1 MGRSLRSLSGSI
13 AAAPTHRAIFAPHP
27 KTSACHHPLSQRQP
41 GLACDPHLNHACF
54 RTPDGIRKPSPFS
67 RFRGAIMF
75 PESGHSQGGLD
86 VRIDRV
92 REVRNGG
99 NHHRDSPIAKPA
111 DCHQHHRG
119 LDLHQIHPAW
129 RCLICRQEMSGN
141 QTMAEL
147 PPVPSAPAPAT
158 RIEKDFLGERE
169 IPADAYYGVQT
180 QRGRDNF
187 HITGIPMSLEP
198 CFVRAFGYVKKA
210 AALANR
216 DLGVVDARVADA
228 IAAACDKLI
237 ADEMREQFVTDFI
250 QGGAGTSTNMNANEV
265 IANVALELLG
275 HKKGEYEY
283 VSPNDHVNFGQSTND
298 VYPTAFRL
306 ALILRLA
313 GYIEALNRLQQ
324 AFFAKGKEFDRVLKM
339 GRTHLQDAVPMSL
352 GQEFHGW
359 GTTIE
364 EEVQRITEVVKLL
377 HEINLG
383 ATAIGTT
390 VTAAP
395 GYPELATKYLSE
407 LTGTQFILAGDLI
420 EATSDTGAYVL
431 LSGVLKR
438 TSAKLTKICN
448 DIRLLA
454 SGPRCGLQEINL
466 PQMQPG
472 SSIMP
477 GKVNPVIPEVMNQVG
492 FLVIG
497 LDLTVTLAASA
508 GQLQLNVMEP
518 VITFA
523 LFTSISTMENAVN
536 SLRANC
542 VDGITANAERTR
554 DMVLNSLGIVTL
566 LKPHLGYKQCAEAAR
581 EGYLTGKS
589 LHDIVVV
596 ERKLMTQEHWDQEF
610 SFENLISSKF
620 EQ

>member
-1 MGRSLRSLSGSI
+1 MG
-13 AAAPTHRAIFAPHP
+13 ADKTTQDAP
-27 KTSACHHPLSQRQP
+27 
-41 GLACDPHLNHACF
+41 
-54 RTPDGIRKPSPFS
+54 
-67 RFRGAIMF
+67 
-75 PESGHSQGGLD
+75 
-86 VRIDRV
+86 
-92 REVRNGG
+92 
-99 NHHRDSPIAKPA
+99 
-111 DCHQHHRG
+111 
-119 LDLHQIHPAW
+119 
-129 RCLICRQEMSGN
+129 
-141 QTMAEL
+141 
-147 PPVPSAPAPAT
+147 T
-158 RIEKDFLGERE
+158 RIERDFLGEKA
-169 IPADAYYGVQT
+169 IPENAYYGVQT
-180 QRGRDNF
+180 LRGAENF
-187 HITGIPMSLEP
+187 HITGIPMSTEP
-198 CFVRAFGYVKKA
+198 YFVKAFGYVKKA

-216 DLGVVDARVADA
+216 DLGVLDGRVADA
-228 IAAACDKLI
+228 IAAACDRLI
-237 ADEMREQFVTDFI
+237 AGDLRDQFITDFI

-265 IANVALELLG
+265 IANLALESLG
-275 HKKGEYEY
+275 RKKGDYA
-283 VSPNDHVNFGQSTND
+283 VVNPNDHVNFGQSTND

-306 ALILRLA
+306 ALILRLDS
-313 GYIEALNRLQQ
+313 YMDALRRLQD
-324 AFFAKGKEFDRVLKM
+324 AFKAKAKEFEPVLKM

-352 GQEFHGW
+352 GAEFNGW
-359 GTTIE
+359 ATTIG
-364 EEVQRITEVVKLL
+364 EEVQRIAEVRELL
-377 HEINLG
+377 KEINLG

-390 VTAAP
+390 VTAHP
-395 GYPELATKYLSE
+395 GYPSLATKHLST
-407 LTGTQFILAGDLI
+407 LTGLNFILAGDLV

-454 SGPRCGLQEINL
+454 SGPRCGLNEINL

-477 GKVNPVIPEVMNQVG
+477 GKVNPVIPEVVNQTG

-536 SLRANC
+536 SLRTHC

-554 DMVLNSLGIVTL
+554 DMVLNSLGIVTV
-566 LKPHLGYKQCAEAAR
+566 LKPSLGYKQCAELAK

-589 LHDIVVV
+589 LHDIVVK
-596 ERKLMTQEHWDQEF
+596 ERKLLTQEKWDEVF
-610 SFENLISSKF
+610 SFDNLISPKF